1 VLDHGANDGILDFA
15 VMEVYADFVTD
26 FELSRRSIGLVR
38 WHPLPE
44 AILSCEPPLL
54 LGETISG
61 VTTIRAR
68 FHPSQHRR
76 VKTEKS
82 LSKAASL
89 DLGCFRFSTSG
100 SGAKGVGS

>member
-1 VLDHGANDGILDFA
+1 MLDHGANDGILDFA

-68 FHPSQHRR
+68 FHPSQHRCQNR
-76 VKTEKS
+76 EKLVES
-82 LSKAASL
+82 CQS
-89 DLGCFRFSTSG
+89 
-100 SGAKGVGS
+100 